1 MERSTRKYRNPNL
14 SLIHILTPLYDEELG
29 RYRYGFVGGEV
40 EKGNVFKNLL
50 YSGYAV
56 SYTHLDLFELGSL
69 TFERPDTKT
78 FRGLALAYDAMR
90 KGGSQPTVFNA
101 ANERAVAMFLDRRIS
116 YPQITEIIE
125 DCMEMCIRD
134 SSS

>member
-1 MERSTRKYRNPNL
+1 MRLPIQYALYYPERRKM
-14 SLIHILTPLYDEELG
+14 
-29 RYRYGFVGGEV
+29 
-40 EKGNVFKNLL
+40 
-50 YSGYAV
+50 SGKR
-56 SYTHLDLFELGSL
+56 LDLFELGSL

-125 DCMEMCIRD
+125 DCMEHVAYISD
-134 SSS
+134 PTLDQVLETEQAVYEYIGQKWA